1 MWSAEETTR
10 VRMGISSLDHTK
22 IKPNSTFLTDLR
34 KVNERIIRT
43 PFPIPKIS
51 TVLQELEGF
60 TFATAL
66 DLNMGYYTIRLDPD
80 AQKICTIILPWG
92 KYSYLRLTMG
102 IAGYP
107 DIFQEKMS
115 SLMEELEYVRT
126 YIDDL
131 LVITNGMFEDHQRKV
146 EVVLDKKKQI
156 YAAMRLSA
164 GSHYTKSNT

>member
-1 MWSAEETTR
+1 MLKKQPESEWGSPAFIIPKANQT
-10 VRMGISSLDHTK
+10 VR
-22 IKPNSTFLTDLR
+22 FLTDFR
-34 KVNERIIRT
+34 EVNKRIVRT

-92 KYSYLRLTMG
+92 KYSYLRLPMG
-102 IAGYP
+102 IAGSP

-131 LVITNGMFEDHQRKV
+131 LVITNGTFEDHLRKV
-146 EVVLDKKKQI
+146 EVVLIKLKK
-156 YAAMRLSA
+156 S
-164 GSHYTKSNT
+164 